1 MKTINKTMGL
11 RRRGSV
17 LASVLLSTVILFAI
31 GTGLLSLSL
40 HGQTLAIRT
49 GKEVAARCAADAG
62 LAKVVF
68 EMNEKLKVKPWDDS
82 TLPQVTDEA
91 LPNSNATFSYTVTGD
106 IESGFTIECIGKSGQ
121 AERKVTCALPLE
133 GPFES
138 AIFAD
143 AGMSME
149 NGAVVNWYNYTTDDE
164 NLQVGT
170 GSIEPGA
177 IDLKTGVT
185 VNGDVVVGVGGD
197 PDVVINAG
205 WATITGE
212 TYALSESYEWP
223 TITVPEA
230 LQQLPSG
237 GALNDSATITTSG
250 RYDSINLDNGAIITV
265 DGPVTLYITGEILIK
280 NSAQLQVVD
289 GGTNPDA
296 FLILY
301 LDGNLEC
308 QNTSAINNQSRDAK
322 KLKVYGLN
330 GCQSMIFKNNSE
342 FYGAIYAPNADVIFH
357 NSADGF
363 GAVAAKSFDQKNS
376 ATFSYDASLRDVSIN
391 DEAVRFVVRQWREE

>member
-1 MKTINKTMGL
+1 MEITKTKM
-11 RRRGSV
+11 RSKRRGSV
-17 LASVLLSTVILFAI
+17 LASVLLSAVILFAI

-40 HGQTLAIRT
+40 HGQTLSIRT
-49 GKEVAARCAADAG
+49 GKEIAARCAADAG

-82 TLPQVTDEA
+82 TLPQATDEA
-91 LPNSNATFSYTVTGD
+91 LPNCDATFSYTVTGD
-106 IESGFTIECIGKSGQ
+106 IESGFTIECTGKSGQ
-121 AERKVTCALPLE
+121 AERKVTCTLPLQ
-133 GPFES
+133 GPFEL

-143 AGMSME
+143 AGIDMGS
-149 NGAVVNWYNYTTDDE
+149 GAVVNWYNYTDDDE

-170 GSIEPGA
+170 SSIESGA
-177 IDLKTGVT
+177 IELKTGVT

-197 PDVVINAG
+197 PDVVIDAG
-205 WATITGE
+205 WATIAGE

-237 GALNDSATITTSG
+237 GTLSSSTPTITTSG
-250 RYDSINLDNGAIITV
+250 KYDGINLDNGAIVTI
-265 DGPVTLYITGEILIK
+265 DGPVVLYITGQVIIK
-280 NSAQLQVVD
+280 NSAELQVD
-289 GGTNPDA
+289 DTNPDTS
-296 FLILY
+296 LILY

-308 QNTSAINNQSRDAK
+308 QNTSAVNNQSRDAK
-322 KLKVYGLN
+322 KLKIYGLN

-376 ATFSYDASLRDVSIN
+376 ATFNYDASLRDVSIN
-391 DEAVRFVVRQWREE
+391 DEAVRFVVKQWREE